1 LLRGKQFCWQTL
13 WQHILSKSGTPR
25 HSSAGLPGE
34 KDGGCTLGAGES
46 NTDRNGYTLVQD
58 KMAKD
63 VNDRVKR
70 KNPKTR
76 VWGTTSPIRQEKR
89 EDLLRH
95 RSSQQVGVIQPI
107 ELKATEKKQT

>member
-1 LLRGKQFCWQTL
+1 
-13 WQHILSKSGTPR
+13 
-25 HSSAGLPGE
+25 
-34 KDGGCTLGAGES
+34 
-46 NTDRNGYTLVQD
+46 
-58 KMAKD
+58 MAKD

-107 ELKATEKKQT
+107 MGTWASRCPRIHLSSRGILLS